1 MYPPPT
7 PCPSNVCS
15 MMSNR
20 CAQDGDGLFT
30 LWQLAI
36 EKMRHEERVAQTG
49 NVDDAHE
56 RCGTFLYFADL
67 DAAPLALHR
76 PHPFFLEHV
85 ALDRSIHRWM
95 RLRAALCNS
104 SDVGRKIRFPR
115 NADAIERQRATF
127 PLFLLL
133 LREKQNIFLLLI
145 FWPQDETKGEM
156 VHVRHSSISKLVRP
170 SVSPWNRPMIN
181 W

>member
-1 MYPPPT
+1 
-7 PCPSNVCS
+7 
-15 MMSNR
+15 MMLNR

-30 LWQLAI
+30 LWQLVI

-49 NVDDAHE
+49 NVDDAQE

-145 FWPQDETKGEM
+145 FLASRRDEGRNGARQTF
-156 VHVRHSSISKLVRP
+156 
-170 SVSPWNRPMIN
+170 IN
-181 W
+181 Q